1 MSNTA
6 RLSLPNLLVAQ
17 ATKEITHNMALQRL
31 DAFVQTAVESMTLT
45 VPPAGVEG
53 NLYVVVDGATGDWG
67 GKDKNIAQFV
77 GGAWTY
83 YAPFEGL
90 RLWDKERALAM
101 VYKAAAWQQEI
112 AAQGKVAFFGAA
124 LAAKNTVTFVNVDN
138 AIGGL
143 TVSAAYSQA
152 EMQVLRNKCEELA
165 DDVRALKAALS
176 SYGLV

>member
-1 MSNTA
+1 MSNTV
-6 RLSLPNLLVAQ
+6 RLTLPNLSVAQ
-17 ATKEITHNMALQRL
+17 ASKEVTHNMALQRL
-31 DAFVQTAVESMTLT
+31 DAFVQTAVESMTIT
-45 VPPAGVEG
+45 VPPTGAEG
-53 NLYVVVDGATGDWG
+53 NLYVVAEGATGAWA
-67 GKDKNIAQFV
+67 GKDKIIAHFV

-83 YAPFEGL
+83 YTPFEGL

-112 AAQGKVAFFGAA
+112 AAQNKVAFFGAA
-124 LAAKNTVTFVNVDN
+124 PAAKTTVTLVNADN

-143 TVSAAYSQA
+143 TVSMAYSQA
-152 EMQVLRNKCEELA
+152 EMQALRNKCEELA